1 MFFSQVVNVFEE
13 IESISSRL
21 EMTETL
27 AYLLKDLSSYE
38 AQIISYMA
46 LGSLDAVYKN
56 RQFNIAKKGL
66 IDCIAA
72 LLQTSS
78 HEILSAVNT
87 QGDIG
92 LVIQTNWSGSCQGL
106 TVEQVYKKLTEIA
119 QISGNGSTELKQNKI
134 IELLKTVDA
143 VSAKYI
149 VRIIMKTLRLGFSD
163 MTLLDAFSWMYI
175 GDKSVRKILEEA
187 YNNCADL
194 GLVVYTLKD
203 QGIEAVQNMTCQV
216 GIPIR
221 PAAAERL
228 KNAEE
233 VIEKLGACVAQPKL
247 DGFRLQIHLDK
258 RGPEPIVKFYSRNLV
273 DMSEMFPDVVQEVI
287 KLPVETLICE
297 GEAIGYDPSTDIFLP
312 FQETVKRKRKHG
324 IDEMSQD
331 IPLHVYLFDLLLLD
345 DQSIL
350 FDSHEQRR
358 LKLHNIVEGQNSSS
372 VFLIEEL
379 CVDNAKDLNN
389 YFLESIGAGLE
400 GLVVKR
406 PNAVY
411 QPGKRNSNWIKLKR
425 QTGQKLGDT
434 IDAVVLGYYF
444 GQGKRAQFGIGAFL
458 VGIFNPD
465 EDRYESVAKVGT
477 GLTDIEW
484 IALKAKCDQIQVD
497 HQLQNVCVA
506 RDLHPD
512 VWVYPELVVVIRA
525 DDITQSPA
533 HTAGIASGVGY
544 ALRFPRFMHYRTDKS
559 GVDVTTSS
567 EIKNLYESQFS

>member
-1 MFFSQVVNVFEE
+1 MLFSHMVDVFER
-13 IESISSRL
+13 IESMSSRL
-21 EMTETL
+21 EMTEAL
-27 AYLLKDLSSYE
+27 ASLLKDLTPYE
-38 AQIISYMA
+38 AQIVSYMA

-56 RQFNIAKKGL
+56 VQFNIAKKGL
-66 IDCIAA
+66 IECIAS
-72 LLQTSS
+72 LLQVSS
-78 HEILSAVNT
+78 KDVLDNVNQ
-87 QGDIG
+87 QGDVG
-92 LVIQTNWSGSCQGL
+92 LVIQSSWNGACTGLSIEDIYKQLHDIAAISGS
-106 TVEQVYKKLTEIA
+106 
-119 QISGNGSTELKQNKI
+119 GSTELKQNKI
-134 IELLKTVDA
+134 VDLLKRVDSM
-143 VSAKYI
+143 SAKYI
-149 VRIIMKTLRLGFSD
+149 VRIMMKTLRLGFSD
-163 MTLLDAFSWMYI
+163 MTMLDAFSWMYI
-175 GDKSVRKILEEA
+175 GNKSIRKILEEA

-194 GLVVYTLKD
+194 GLVVYNLKD
-203 QGIEAVQNMTCQV
+203 QGIDAIQNMKCQV

-221 PAAAERL
+221 PAAADRL

-233 VIEKLGACVAQPKL
+233 VIEKLGACAAQPKL

-258 RGPEPIVKFYSRNLV
+258 TGDTPVVKFYSRNLV
-273 DMSEMFPDVVQEVI
+273 DMSEMFPDVVEEIV
-287 KLPVETLICE
+287 KLPVDNLICE

-331 IPLHVYLFDLLLLD
+331 IPLRVYLFDLLFLND
-345 DQSIL
+345 TSVL
-350 FDSHEQRR
+350 FDSHEERR
-358 LKLHNIVEGQNSSS
+358 EKLKQVVDDQASSN
-372 VFLIEEL
+372 VFLIEEIF
-379 CVDNAKDLNN
+379 VDNAKDLND
-389 YFLESIGAGLE
+389 YFLQSIGAGLE

-406 PNAVY
+406 PDAVY

-484 IALKAKCDQIQVD
+484 VGLKAKCDKIAVD
-497 HQLQNVCVA
+497 HQLQNVWVNK
-506 RDLHPD
+506 DLHPD

-533 HTAGIASGVGY
+533 HTAGITTGVGY

-559 GVDVTTSS
+559 GTDTTNSQ
-567 EIKNLYESQFS
+567 EIKTLYDAQFS